1 MNERLHLVY
10 ATDANYLF
18 LTRVSLCSA
27 AKMCAR
33 PDDLVFHVL
42 DCGIPDADWDR
53 FVSETHAA
61 VGEVAIVRHPLDMAQ
76 FAGFPKWR
84 GNSMAIYGRLDIP
97 SILPDLEWCVY
108 SDADTLFTDDP
119 LKLLDLRDPDAAMLG
134 QLGTQPYQHFGK
146 WYDKHHISQD
156 WDHYVCSGFLLI
168 NLVWFRAH
176 DVTGRCLD
184 LIRTYPDIPCVDET
198 VLNLACA
205 GHVKGLP
212 HEWGIFSYLA
222 FEVPRPACIHYLF
235 GIALPTRMR
244 FRWGGGYFDAAV
256 IWLNFV
262 KEVLGVS
269 RTDLRPDI
277 PWWRWLAV
285 RTYCHLT
292 KWLVCTA
299 LCLPRYRRS
308 PRWRELRSRYA
319 TRATAHLL
327 SSAFWRR

>member
-1 MNERLHLVY
+1 M
-10 ATDANYLF
+10 
-18 LTRVSLCSA
+18 
-27 AKMCAR
+27 
-33 PDDLVFHVL
+33 
-42 DCGIPDADWDR
+42 
-53 FVSETHAA
+53 
-61 VGEVAIVRHPLDMAQ
+61 
-76 FAGFPKWR
+76 
-84 GNSMAIYGRLDIP
+84 
-97 SILPDLEWCVY
+97 
-108 SDADTLFTDDP
+108 
-119 LKLLDLRDPDAAMLG
+119 
-134 QLGTQPYQHFGK
+134 
-146 WYDKHHISQD
+146 
-156 WDHYVCSGFLLI
+156 
-168 NLVWFRAH
+168 
-176 DVTGRCLD
+176 
-184 LIRTYPDIPCVDET
+184 
-198 VLNLACA
+198 
-205 GHVKGLP
+205 KGLP

-327 SSAFWRR
+327 SPAFWRR